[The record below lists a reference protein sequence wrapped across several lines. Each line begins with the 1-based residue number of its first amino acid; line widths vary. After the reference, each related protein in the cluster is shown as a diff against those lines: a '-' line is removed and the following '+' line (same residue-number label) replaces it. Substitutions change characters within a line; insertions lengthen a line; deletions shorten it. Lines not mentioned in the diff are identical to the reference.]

1 MLNKEEKKN
10 LVKKYGKSEKD
21 TGSVEV
27 QVAILTKRISDL
39 TAHLKA
45 NHGDATA
52 KRSLMELV
60 GKRRTLLAYLNK
72 EIKAVLTNDFWN
84 ITLPRNLAVSAATP
98 PAQSAFW
105 AAQVLLNAHS
115 LFINDFI
122 AARLDQRKD
131 AKHSALET
139 ILECILLQK

>member
-39 TAHLKA
+39 TAHLKS

-60 GKRRTLLAYLNK
+60 GKRRNLLAYLSK
-72 EIKAVLTNDFWN
+72 TDHDAYEKLIA
-84 ITLPRNLAVSAATP
+84 
-98 PAQSAFW
+98 
-105 AAQVLLNAHS
+105 S
-115 LFINDFI
+115 LG
-122 AARLDQRKD
+122 LRK
-131 AKHSALET
+131 
-139 ILECILLQK
+139 

>member
-27 QVAILTKRISDL
+27 QVAILTKRITDL

-72 EIKAVLTNDFWN
+72 TDHEAYEKL
-84 ITLPRNLAVSAATP
+84 
-98 PAQSAFW
+98 
-105 AAQVLLNAHS
+105 
-115 LFINDFI
+115 I
-122 AARLDQRKD
+122 ASPGLRK
-131 AKHSALET
+131 
-139 ILECILLQK
+139 